1 MKKDDLLGLVSWDV
15 SVSVLHDAFEMG
27 MRSHV
32 WTCTSVLIAGRPAFE
47 HLQVRSDQCRSLA
60 ACFLAPNTQ
69 AVQRAQA
76 THMLL
81 KPGMQLCDSPHSG
94 MASPSGPL
102 AAPNSSVSDDGRGC
116 DDESGDPTY
125 APVPRKASLSSGDSE
140 SAPEHAHG
148 LSGSGSGFSD
158 AAHVGAGRV
167 RRILS

>member
-1 MKKDDLLGLVSWDV
+1 
-15 SVSVLHDAFEMG
+15 
-27 MRSHV
+27 
-32 WTCTSVLIAGRPAFE
+32 
-47 HLQVRSDQCRSLA
+47 
-60 ACFLAPNTQ
+60 
-69 AVQRAQA
+69 
-76 THMLL
+76 MLL
-81 KPGMQLCDSPHSG
+81 KPGQELCDSPRSG

-102 AAPNSSVSDDGRGC
+102 AALNSSVSDDGRGC

-167 RRILS
+167 RRFFPQVWSMLSSARWTRGGQGRAGSDSPYGGS